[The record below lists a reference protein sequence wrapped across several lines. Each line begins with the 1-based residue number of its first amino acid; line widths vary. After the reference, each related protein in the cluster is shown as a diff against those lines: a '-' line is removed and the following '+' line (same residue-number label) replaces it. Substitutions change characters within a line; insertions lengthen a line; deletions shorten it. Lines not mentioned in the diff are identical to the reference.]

1 MYIQI
6 IIHFIKPYFSNSVC
20 LLILFYIVLYYYI
33 ILQILSMYDALD
45 VINVE
50 RLVQYVR
57 SLQQPDG
64 SFCGDKWGE
73 VDTRFSFCAVACL
86 SLLVCMKLIF

>member
-1 MYIQI
+1 
-6 IIHFIKPYFSNSVC
+6 
-20 LLILFYIVLYYYI
+20 
-33 ILQILSMYDALD
+33 MYDALD

-86 SLLVCMKLIF
+86 SLLVCMKRLI

>member
-6 IIHFIKPYFSNSVC
+6 IINFIKPCFSNSIC
-20 LLILFYIVLYYYI
+20 LLILFPL

-50 RLVQYVR
+50 RLVQYVS

-86 SLLVCMKLIF
+86 SLLVCMKVIFLNLI

>member
-1 MYIQI
+1 
-6 IIHFIKPYFSNSVC
+6 
-20 LLILFYIVLYYYI
+20 
-33 ILQILSMYDALD
+33 MYDALD
-45 VINVE
+45 VINVDH
-50 RLVQYVR
+50 LVQYVR

-86 SLLVCMKLIF
+86 SLLVCMELFLKYNNMIKYIL